1 LGLAREFRLLSS
13 ESIIPHDPCSFQIP
27 ETTPER
33 SSSEA
38 NTAIP
43 TNVNLMP
50 HGGITSQYKSRLGAP
65 EARLF
70 AERPARTVV
79 QKAHNSSRN

>member
-1 LGLAREFRLLSS
+1 
-13 ESIIPHDPCSFQIP
+13 
-27 ETTPER
+27 
-33 SSSEA
+33 
-38 NTAIP
+38 
-43 TNVNLMP
+43 MP

-79 QKAHNSSRN
+79 QKAHNSSRNWSEESVLLDGNTWSRVAPPTNTFSRFLGTDGNLSKS